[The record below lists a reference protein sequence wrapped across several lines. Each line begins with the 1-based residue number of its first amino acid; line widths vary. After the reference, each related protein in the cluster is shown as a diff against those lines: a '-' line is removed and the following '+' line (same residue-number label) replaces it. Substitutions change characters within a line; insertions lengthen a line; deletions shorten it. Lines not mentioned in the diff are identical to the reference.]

1 MSVGDA
7 RDPLTYPPAPF
18 TVVTSPVYANKRLA
32 DYPNGPTPVTKT
44 KGRRDYALDLG
55 QPLHHDNLARLTRR
69 PTKTKDYYRQHY
81 QAVKHWGPHV
91 LLNVDEPIAGRWC
104 EVLGDA
110 GYLIDQVVP
119 AHTRRYGGL
128 DNAEKRAA
136 YEVVIVGS
144 ISPGRTGSAVSDP
157 NAADV

>member
-1 MSVGDA
+1 MTSVAPSSPAPTLRHGRGADPRVSVGDA

-81 QAVKHWGPHV
+81 QAVKHWG
-91 LLNVDEPIAGRWC
+91 
-104 EVLGDA
+104 
-110 GYLIDQVVP
+110 
-119 AHTRRYGGL
+119 
-128 DNAEKRAA
+128 RARTA
-136 YEVVIVGS
+136 QR
-144 ISPGRTGSAVSDP
+144 GRTHCRSLV
-157 NAADV
+157 